1 MTENKKKN
9 YLASHIKAI
18 NGDYGEFF
26 SAKFRLKDLMEI
38 ESNGWVSLIITKRRE
53 ESEKGATHTAYE
65 DTYNPTEKSEEFD
78 KPQATQTKIET
89 PQQSITEVETDD
101 LPF

>member
-1 MTENKKKN
+1 MADTKQKN
-9 YLASHIKAI
+9 YVASHIKAI

-38 ESNGWVSLIITKRRE
+38 EDNGWVSLIITKRRE

-65 DTYNPTEKSEEFD
+65 DTYNPTEKKEEIIVEQP
-78 KPQATQTKIET
+78 KQATLDIPKET
-89 PQQSITEVETDD
+89 TETEVDD

>member
-1 MTENKKKN
+1 MAENKQKN
-9 YLASHIKAI
+9 YVASHIKAI

-38 ESNGWVSLIITKRRE
+38 EDNGWVSLIITKRRE

-65 DTYNPTEKSEEFD
+65 DTYNPTEKKEEIVEQP
-78 KPQATQTKIET
+78 KET
-89 PQQSITEVETDD
+89 TETEVDD